1 MSQLLLDTQQCKTYT
16 KLSST
21 QTYDTKAKQNIV
33 SQYLYLVSLG
43 HSKTSASKAL
53 ASLHGVHHSTIRKWS
68 SNPKY
73 ISNDNVFLKDT
84 YSLLESSVPLT
95 FKDVSPAYAQVP
107 VTVEKRS
114 NTDKLIDALLKIK
127 SITLTLKFNKT

>member
-1 MSQLLLDTQQCKTYT
+1 MSQLLLDTQQCKTYI

-33 SQYLYLVSLG
+33 SQYLYLVNLG

-53 ASLHGVHHSTIRKWS
+53 ASLHGVHQSTIRKWS
-68 SNPKY
+68 RYPKY

-107 VTVEKRS
+107 VTVEKRG
-114 NTDKLIDALLKIK
+114 NMDKLVDALIKLK
-127 SITLTLKFNKT
+127 SISLTLKFN

>member
-1 MSQLLLDTQQCKTYT
+1 MYQLLLDTQQCKTYT

-21 QTYDTKAKQNIV
+21 QTYDDKAKQNIV
-33 SQYLYLVSLG
+33 SQYLYLVGLG

-53 ASLHGVHHSTIRKWS
+53 ASLHGVHQSTIRKWS
-68 SNPKY
+68 RNLKY

-107 VTVEKRS
+107 VTVDKRS
-114 NTDKLIDALLKIK
+114 NTDKVIDALIKLK
-127 SITLTLKFNKT
+127 SISLTLKFN

>member
-1 MSQLLLDTQQCKTYT
+1 MYQLLLDTQQCKTYT

-21 QTYDTKAKQNIV
+21 QTYDDKAKQNIV
-33 SQYLYLVSLG
+33 SQYLYLVGLG
-43 HSKTSASKAL
+43 HSKTSASRAL
-53 ASLHGVHHSTIRKWS
+53 ASLHGVHQSTIRKWS
-68 SNPKY
+68 SNLKY

-107 VTVEKRS
+107 VTVDKRS
-114 NTDKLIDALLKIK
+114 NTDKVIDALIKLK
-127 SITLTLKFNKT
+127 SISLTLKFN

>member
-1 MSQLLLDTQQCKTYT
+1 MYQLLLDTQQCKTYT

-21 QTYDTKAKQNIV
+21 QTYDDKAKQNIV
-33 SQYLYLVSLG
+33 SQYLYLVGLG

-53 ASLHGVHHSTIRKWS
+53 ASLHGVHQSTIRKWS
-68 SNPKY
+68 RNLKY

-107 VTVEKRS
+107 VTVDKRS
-114 NTDKLIDALLKIK
+114 NTDKLVDAFIKLK
-127 SITLTLKFNKT
+127 SISLTLKFN

>member
-1 MSQLLLDTQQCKTYT
+1 MYQLLLDTQQCKTYT

-21 QTYDTKAKQNIV
+21 QSYDTKAKQNIV

-53 ASLHGVHHSTIRKWS
+53 ASLHGVHQSTVRKWS
-68 SNPKY
+68 RNLKY

-107 VTVEKRS
+107 VTVEKRG
-114 NTDKLIDALLKIK
+114 NMDKLVDALIKLK
-127 SITLTLKFNKT
+127 SISLTLKFN

>member
-1 MSQLLLDTQQCKTYT
+1 MYQLLLDTQQCKTYT

-21 QTYDTKAKQNIV
+21 QTYDDKAKQNIV
-33 SQYLYLVSLG
+33 SQYLYLVGLG

-53 ASLHGVHHSTIRKWS
+53 ASLHGVHQATIRKWS
-68 SNPKY
+68 RNLKY

-107 VTVEKRS
+107 VTVDKRS
-114 NTDKLIDALLKIK
+114 NTDKVIDALIKLK
-127 SITLTLKFNKT
+127 SISLTLKFN

>member
-1 MSQLLLDTQQCKTYT
+1 MYQLLLDTQQCKTYT

-21 QTYDTKAKQNIV
+21 QTYDDKAKQNIV
-33 SQYLYLVSLG
+33 SQYLYLVGLG
-43 HSKTSASKAL
+43 HSKTSASRAL
-53 ASLHGVHHSTIRKWS
+53 ASLHGVHQSTIRKWS

-114 NTDKLIDALLKIK
+114 NTDKLVDAFIKLK
-127 SITLTLKFNKT
+127 SISLTLKFN